1 MTTTLIRDNAI
12 MPVGTPPYCSACGR
26 CDSEGQY
33 VDFDAACDRGYG
45 EDPSNPDVK
54 VAMEY
59 LILCEQ
65 CISEGARHIG
75 MIKDDDGERI
85 AVLERR
91 LEEEKVRADKYGRY
105 AQRLEITLRERPEP
119 IEMPSR
125 PRGRPAS
132 SEANSDEHAGSTRQ
146 PETVGA

>member
-26 CDSEGQY
+26 CDSVGRY

-45 EDPSNPDVK
+45 EDPSNPEVK

-65 CISEGARHIG
+65 CIKEGARHIG
-75 MIKDDDGERI
+75 MVKDDQQERI
-85 AVLERR
+85 QSLEHRLAAEQKRCEQAV
-91 LEEEKVRADKYGRY
+91 RY
-105 AQRLEITLRERPEP
+105 ADRMEQALAGRPEKLTV
-119 IEMPSR
+119 SR
-125 PRGRPAS
+125 PRGRPPKREGTPLNEV
-132 SEANSDEHAGSTRQ
+132 EAANA
-146 PETVGA
+146 